1 MKKKVVVGFLAVFLI
16 MCLGIVVYWL
26 VVQQNRNSQ
35 RLDSQID
42 AFEKRISA
50 LEIQPQSLEDVEK
63 MELATKLADANA
75 KVINAEFGKF
85 ERELRDSNDK
95 WLFAWTSFFGVII
108 AVTLTII
115 GVALWFS
122 VKSLTEDRVENHLN
136 GFKKAVDQLDEIKD
150 QLKVLQAGHAVSVLE
165 HFALYARTEE
175 VHYRQQ
181 TALIPEEALLQ
192 VFGDET
198 RYMQLR
204 LKAADVLAYRKSPLL
219 VEPLLEL
226 MYSIVDDDLE
236 YDYRDINDWGHEL
249 IKPLGQ
255 IQIHTQASYQRLKEF
270 LKRLLTEDSI
280 YKHLL
285 LTPTVFALAKVS
297 VELNKRDSVSILRE
311 SIPDLKVKSH
321 EEDALIN
328 LAEYFDRFNQPE
340 GIKEILRHVLTDE
353 MSDIEDLCLDLLANH
368 EPEFVSNWRD
378 RRATANTET
387 EETS

>member
-16 MCLGIVVYWL
+16 VCLGIVVYWL

-35 RLDSQID
+35 RLESQID

-50 LEIQPQSLEDVEK
+50 LEIQPQPLEDVEK

-95 WLFAWTSFFGVII
+95 WLFAWTAFFIGII
-108 AVTLTII
+108 VVTLTII
-115 GVALWFS
+115 GVAFWFS
-122 VKSLTEDRVENHLN
+122 VKSLIEDRVEKHLN
-136 GFKKAVDQLDEIKD
+136 GFKKTVDQLDGIKN
-150 QLKVLQAGHAVSVLE
+150 QLKVLHTGHAISVLE
-165 HFALYARTEE
+165 HFALHAHTEE

-219 VEPLLEL
+219 VDPLLEL
-226 MYSIVDDDLE
+226 MHSIVDDDSG
-236 YDYRDINDWGHEL
+236 YDYYDINDWGRKL

-255 IQIHTQASYQRLKEF
+255 RQIHTQASYQRLKEF
-270 LKRLLTEDSI
+270 LNRLLTEDSM

-285 LTPTVFALAKVS
+285 LTPTVFTLAKVS
-297 VELNKRDSVSILRE
+297 VELNKRDSVSILR
-311 SIPDLKVKSH
+311 
-321 EEDALIN
+321 
-328 LAEYFDRFNQPE
+328 
-340 GIKEILRHVLTDE
+340 
-353 MSDIEDLCLDLLANH
+353 
-368 EPEFVSNWRD
+368 
-378 RRATANTET
+378 RAYRI
-387 EETS
+387 

>member
-122 VKSLTEDRVENHLN
+122 VKSLTEDRVEKHLN

-353 MSDIEDLCLDLLANH
+353 MPDIEDLCLDLLANH